1 MSSGS
6 HVFFCAQ
13 YRFLV
18 DGYVVMEARKLVRRL
33 KVLGREEYDDDDD
46 DDDDMMTMTVVMM
59 VIVMTMSLD
68 IVRHL
73 KVVKGRERRLDIANA
88 IVDWEHWCKNVSTVE
103 DSSSIEDM
111 VPVAPDTIK
120 GWSEVQESDYPIANN
135 NFLASVAIPTS
146 SLASLGLNNN
156 LPLDHLAPGF

>member
-1 MSSGS
+1 M
-6 HVFFCAQ
+6 FFRAQ

-33 KVLGREEYDDDDD
+33 KVLGREEHDDDDE
-46 DDDDMMTMTVVMM
+46 DMMMM
-59 VIVMTMSLD
+59 VIVMTMSLN

-73 KVVKGRERRLDIANA
+73 KVVEGRERRLDIANA

-120 GWSEVQESDYPIANN
+120 GWSEVQESDYPVANN
-135 NFLASVAIPTS
+135 NFLATVAIPTS

-156 LPLDHLAPGF
+156 LPPDHLAPGF

>member
-1 MSSGS
+1 MNIKIFTNILLLSF
-6 HVFFCAQ
+6 V
-13 YRFLV
+13 
-18 DGYVVMEARKLVRRL
+18 L
-33 KVLGREEYDDDDD
+33 KDPV
-46 DDDDMMTMTVVMM
+46 
-59 VIVMTMSLD
+59 
-68 IVRHL
+68 VRHL
-73 KVVKGRERRLDIANA
+73 KAVEGRERRLDIANA

-120 GWSEVQESDYPIANN
+120 GWSEVQEREYPVANN